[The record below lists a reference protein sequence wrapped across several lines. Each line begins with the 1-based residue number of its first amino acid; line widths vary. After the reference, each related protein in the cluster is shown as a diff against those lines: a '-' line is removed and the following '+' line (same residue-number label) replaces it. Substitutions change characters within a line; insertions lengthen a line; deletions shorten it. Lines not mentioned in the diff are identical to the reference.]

1 MRCDRTYFSTHAIT
15 RMFERGL
22 SKDDVMQ
29 VIGSGVAIKDYP
41 DDLPY
46 PSRLLLGF
54 VNAQPVHVVVAR
66 NDENYDCL
74 IITAY
79 HPSPVLWEPD
89 FKARKQS

>member
-1 MRCDRTYFSTHAIT
+1 MKRCDRTYFSTHAIT

-22 SKDDVMQ
+22 SKEEVMQ

-41 DDLPY
+41 DDHTY

-54 VNAQPVHVVVAR
+54 VNTRPVHVVVTR

-74 IITAY
+74 VLTAY
-79 HPSPVLWEPD
+79 HPSPVLWEAD
-89 FKARKQS
+89 FKKRKQ